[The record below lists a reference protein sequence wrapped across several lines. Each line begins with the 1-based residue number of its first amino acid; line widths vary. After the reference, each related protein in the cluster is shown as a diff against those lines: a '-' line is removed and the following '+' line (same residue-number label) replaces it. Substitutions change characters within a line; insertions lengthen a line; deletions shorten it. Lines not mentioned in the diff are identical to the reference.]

1 MGRAGCRT
9 LVRLTEPLMASQ
21 RDRKCIPC
29 APHKSGVGRGREM
42 TGGMS
47 LPKGSGI
54 CDVLAS
60 TAPPPLPV
68 LSCPVLCAVLT
79 SSPTAVAFLEDERK
93 REKIDVDACRKQG
106 A

>member
-1 MGRAGCRT
+1 MTDGKSLPEGSGACAYLQPHT
-9 LVRLTEPLMASQ
+9 LCASIRVREGEGDETN
-21 RDRKCIPC
+21 
-29 APHKSGVGRGREM
+29 
-42 TGGMS
+42 GMS

-93 REKIDVDACRKQG
+93 REKIDVDACCKQG